1 MRKLWVIGDSFA
13 DETQPTKFCSIL
25 SKNWKGKMFRY
36 AHGGNDAQTI
46 LDTLL
51 INLCNLNDGD
61 LVIIYLPTLWRH
73 RLPLQKK
80 YWNNHKKLQGEFQHH
95 WANGTYD
102 EEWNESNVL
111 NTFLTANG
119 LVSENKE
126 FLEPPFSL
134 NNFKLKTSDENNL
147 WNIFKDTNNINKGID
162 YIKLHQSNDSNVNRI
177 ERILKSVKDTFPKVS
192 FEFFTWTRQTAQS
205 ELEYDESFI
214 KGVDYIKKQIG
225 IYETNDELY
234 KATNGIEGCSGDV
247 HFSPNTDKAFAKW
260 IMKKYYDGFNK
271 TKKYFNLEQD
281 NWVTYEV

>member
-36 AHGGNDAQTI
+36 AHGGNDVQTI

-51 INLCNLNDGD
+51 MNLSNLKDGD
-61 LVIIYLPTLWRH
+61 LVIMYLPTLWRH

-80 YWNNHKKLQGEFQHH
+80 YWNKHKKLQGELQHH

-102 EEWNESNVL
+102 EEWDESNIS

-119 LVSENKE
+119 LISENKE
-126 FLEPPFSL
+126 FLELPFSL
-134 NNFKLKTSDENNL
+134 NSFKLKTSDEWNL
-147 WNIFKDTNNINKGID
+147 WDTLNISEATINGID

-177 ERILKSVKDTFPKVS
+177 EKILKSIKDAFPKVS
-192 FEFFTWTRQTAQS
+192 FEFFTWTGNESMVGQ
-205 ELEYDESFI
+205 EYDESFI
-214 KGVDYIKKQIG
+214 KGIDYIRKQIG
-225 IYETNDELY
+225 FYETNDELY
-234 KATNGIEGCSGDV
+234 KSTNGDEGIEDDT
-247 HFSPNTDKAFAKW
+247 HFSPNTDKVFAKW
-260 IMKKYYDGFNK
+260 IMEKYYKGFNK

-281 NWVTYEV
+281 NWVNYEV